1 MPIIMVGKLF
11 ENTWFTSF
19 VDLCE
24 IVSRYIFAK
33 AKMRGLVEVDRV
45 GGLARSGGGFGDR
58 GGGLWRQHFYPEI
71 IWLFDGFSL
80 PLHRKKNMIIETK
93 TIRSPH
99 WHFQGV
105 CQVLPKF

>member
-58 GGGLWRQHFYPEI
+58 GGGFGGSIFIRK
-71 IWLFDGFSL
+71 LFGRLMAFHYL
-80 PLHRKKNMIIETK
+80 CIVKKI
-93 TIRSPH
+93 
-99 WHFQGV
+99 
-105 CQVLPKF
+105 